1 MKGNVTS
8 WMNRYKRRARVM
20 PGTRFLLPSI
30 TLAAA
35 LFLGARASDDEPFR
49 PLAASEYAHQTVQ
62 QVIVGAKAYDTHEL
76 TAQAFGKKADL
87 LKYGVFPVLVVVENK
102 RADSL
107 DLRQLEVSLVASDGR
122 HVTAVSP
129 DELPFLAKNGK
140 RTPSGPG
147 IGLPVPL
154 PKKKNPL
161 ADDSIVARAFVA
173 KMLPPGD
180 SASGFF
186 YFEAR
191 PERGDSVYLNGLR
204 EARSGKEIM
213 YFEFPLNG
221 KPGGSQ

>member
-1 MKGNVTS
+1 M
-8 WMNRYKRRARVM
+8 M
-20 PGTRFLLPSI
+20 PRTRFLTPSI
-30 TLAAA
+30 ALAAA
-35 LFLGARASDDEPFR
+35 LLLSGRSDDNKEFR
-49 PLAASEYAHQTVQ
+49 PLAASEYAHQTVEN
-62 QVIVGAKAYDTHEL
+62 VTVGAKGYDTEDL
-76 TAQAFGKKADL
+76 TTEAFGKKTDL

-102 RADSL
+102 RAESL
-107 DLRQLEVSLVASDGR
+107 DLRQLEVSLVGADGR

-140 RTPSGPG
+140 RRPSGPAVA
-147 IGLPVPL
+147 LPVPL

-161 ADDSIVARAFVA
+161 AGDAIVARAFVA

-191 PERGDSVYLNGLR
+191 PEGGDGVYLNGLR

-213 YFEFPLNG
+213 YFEFPL
-221 KPGGSQ
+221 KAKADAK

>member
-1 MKGNVTS
+1 
-8 WMNRYKRRARVM
+8 M

-62 QVIVGAKAYDTHEL
+62 QVIVGAKAYDTQEL

-122 HVTAVSP
+122 HVSAVSP

-140 RTPSGPG
+140 RRPAGPA
-147 IGLPVPL
+147 IALPVPM
-154 PKKKNPL
+154 PKKKSPL

-180 SASGFF
+180 SVSGFF

-221 KPGGSQ
+221 KPDGSQ